1 MTIDEKIFEEPEG
14 EDWVDAKLSRAR
26 RAALEKFAEKL
37 GVKFSH
43 IETLDVA
50 LTHKSYANEF
60 EPRIKYNER
69 LEFLGDAVLGLA
81 AATYL
86 FERFTH
92 LKEGE
97 LTKTRSGI
105 VRQSTLTRIAKE
117 INLDDLLLLGPTEL
131 ASVRGRD
138 SNLEDAMEAVIGAIY
153 LDKGWEVARD
163 YVFRQFGA
171 EFERV
176 KVMGIPK
183 DYKSKLQEVI
193 QGNQPPLRK
202 VTYADLKALGPDH
215 NRTFEAAALIDGKIF
230 GRGFGRSKKA
240 AEQEAAKVALKKL
253 DKLFNDTN

>member
-14 EDWVDAKLSRAR
+14 EEWVEEVLSEER
-26 RAALEKFAEKL
+26 RAALENFAEKL

-43 IETLDVA
+43 IETLHVA

-81 AATYL
+81 TATYL
-86 FERFTH
+86 FEHFTH

-105 VRQSTLTRIAKE
+105 VRQSTLTRVAEE

-131 ASVRGRD
+131 AFGRGRD
-138 SNLEDAMEAVIGAIY
+138 SNLEDALEAVIGAIY
-153 LDKGWEVARD
+153 FDQGWEVARD
-163 YVFRQFGA
+163 YVFRQFTP

-176 KVMGIPK
+176 KVTGIPK
-183 DYKSKLQEVI
+183 DYKSKLQEVV
-193 QGNQPPLRK
+193 QSQPLRK
-202 VTYADLKALGPDH
+202 LSYAELGASGPDH
-215 NRTFEAAALIDGKIF
+215 NRRFEAAALIDGKIF

-240 AEQEAAKVALKKL
+240 AEQEAAKAALKKMGEL
-253 DKLFNDTN
+253 NYQ